1 MTRKNLILAGGA
13 LLLVGALLGWV
24 GKGLAAGEAA
34 LPGSEQDPLV
44 SRSYVDQKVDEAI
57 NQKVAQELAMVVVE
71 VPAGKQIICSAGTEV
86 IVRGGTA
93 TVIDTQMGGLADVT
107 GGKDLRK
114 GEQAPANHL
123 LIVPRDDGRGLKATT
138 ALILMVRGSYS
149 IQ

>member
-1 MTRKNLILAGGA
+1 MMRKNLILAGGA
-13 LLLVGALLGWV
+13 LLLIGALLGWV
-24 GKGLAAGEAA
+24 GKGLAAGVAA

-44 SRSYVDQKVDEAI
+44 SKSYVDQK
-57 NQKVAQELAMVVVE
+57 LAMSVVE

-93 TVIDTQMGGLADVT
+93 TVIDSPMGGLADVT

-138 ALILMVRGSYS
+138 ALILMVRGNYT